1 MSRGETPKIYW
12 SIVNVLV
19 NVSEKLYFKRHF

>member
-12 SIVNVLV
+12 SMVNVLV
-19 NVSEKLYFKRHF
+19 NVNEKLSFKGHF